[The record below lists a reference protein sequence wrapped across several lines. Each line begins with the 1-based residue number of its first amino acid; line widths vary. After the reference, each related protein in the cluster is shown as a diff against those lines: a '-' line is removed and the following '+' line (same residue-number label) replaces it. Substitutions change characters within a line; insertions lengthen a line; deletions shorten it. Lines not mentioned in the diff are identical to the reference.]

1 MKEPVGV
8 CIECKRDIYCL
19 DGFLDGIIIRNGQL
33 ICFPCNKKL
42 SSKESSEA

>member
-1 MKEPVGV
+1 MKELIGV

-19 DGFLDGIIIRNGQL
+19 NGFLDGIIIGNGQL

-42 SSKESSEA
+42 ASKESSKT